1 PPEVPN
7 AAESNRESQHRW
19 NRRQPSPT
27 RRPRRFYAEA
37 EPPRQEPEP
46 EGEEGPAHCQRRCRA
61 HPFFQALVFCAL
73 LRWSSARL
81 CMSHRE
87 ALRRTHYAA
96 GAREPHV
103 FRVALL
109 LLEWQAID
117 HCAIQNCLTGGLQ
130 SNGNPQSIL
139 VRVWLQPYRRKSV
152 R

>member
-1 PPEVPN
+1 
-7 AAESNRESQHRW
+7 
-19 NRRQPSPT
+19 QPSPT

-87 ALRRTHYAA
+87 ALRRRHYAA

-103 FRVALL
+103 FQRYSPIAGVAGYWSVRDPELV
-109 LLEWQAID
+109 
-117 HCAIQNCLTGGLQ
+117 NRSLQ
-130 SNGNPQSIL
+130 SNGNPQTI
-139 VRVWLQPYRRKSV
+139 RARIWLQTHRQNTAKMGGSWYVP
-152 R
+152 